1 MQISWKV
8 VEEMDSS
15 LEKHKWLKMIL
26 EEIEILNAPVILEEL
41 STTARRNNKHSKG
54 LPISTDVI
62 LTLKERI
69 IPILF
74 ILI

>member
-1 MQISWKV
+1 MHISRKV

-41 STTARRNNKHSKG
+41 STTARRNKHSKG
-54 LPISTDVI
+54 LPISTDII